1 MDREAIRSYLNT
13 KIGAVEEYPF
23 GPEALVIKVAGK
35 MFALLSEGEDP
46 ASVSLKC
53 DPIDAQFLRDQYTAI
68 KPGYHLN
75 KQHWNT
81 VTLDGSVPA
90 EVLCRMADESY
101 RLVVQGLPRRLRAGL
116 LDAG

>member
-1 MDREAIRSYLNT
+1 MDREAIRTYLNS
-13 KIGAVEEYPF
+13 KVAAVEEYPF

-53 DPIDAQFLRDQYTAI
+53 DPIDAQLLRDQYAAI
-68 KPGYHLN
+68 NPGYHLN

-81 VTLDGSVPA
+81 VTLDDSVPDD
-90 EVLCRMADESY
+90 VLARMADESY
-101 RLVVQGLPRRLRAGL
+101 RLVVKGLTRKQREEL
-116 LDAG
+116 LG